1 MTLGNDSG
9 GICDGL
15 LTDGVVEEVACGWE
29 SGPGMA
35 GAV

>member
-1 MTLGNDSG
+1 MGSDSG
-9 GICDGL
+9 GIIGGL

-35 GAV
+35 GAM